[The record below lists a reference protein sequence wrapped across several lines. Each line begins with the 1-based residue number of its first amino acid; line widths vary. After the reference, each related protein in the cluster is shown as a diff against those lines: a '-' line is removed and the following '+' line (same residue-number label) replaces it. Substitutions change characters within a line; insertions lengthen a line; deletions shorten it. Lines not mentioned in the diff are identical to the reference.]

1 MLNKRGLRLIFF
13 EVQKDILYE
22 WHQIDSVE
30 QIEIDRTWH
39 IADYQNYPNPFNPI
53 TSIRYDLSEDA
64 FVNITVYDMLG
75 NVIKTLVNGSRTAGS
90 NTVEWDATNTKN
102 KTVSA
107 GLYVFAI
114 QSGELKQTKK
124 MLLVK

>member
-1 MLNKRGLRLIFF
+1 
-13 EVQKDILYE
+13 
-22 WHQIDSVE
+22 
-30 QIEIDRTWH
+30 
-39 IADYQNYPNPFNPI
+39 
-53 TSIRYDLSEDA
+53 
-64 FVNITVYDMLG
+64 MLG

-90 NTVEWDATNTKN
+90 NTVEWNATDTKN
-102 KTVSA
+102 ETVSA